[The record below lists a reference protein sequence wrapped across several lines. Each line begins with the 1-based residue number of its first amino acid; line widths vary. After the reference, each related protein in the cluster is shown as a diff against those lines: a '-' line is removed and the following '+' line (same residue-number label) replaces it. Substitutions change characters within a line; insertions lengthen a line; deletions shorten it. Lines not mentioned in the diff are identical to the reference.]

1 MSFKIITISREFG
14 SGGRFIGE
22 QIAQKCGI
30 EFYDKKIIEHVA
42 KELGISEQIVANQ
55 GEYAPA
61 GSIFS
66 YAFVGRDITG
76 VSLSDQIFNIQQ
88 KLIKDIAQKEP
99 CVIVGR
105 CADYIL
111 SDRDDVLNVFIEG
124 NKPEKAARIKK
135 LYQKSDDE
143 VKKLLKDVDKK
154 RSVNYRYFTDKEYI
168 LDTEGEEDR
177 IYSKKLAR
185 LRSTHG
191 DYLMEGR
198 FLAQEG
204 LINSNEQVKAA
215 LFERADGCRAAV
227 LWNDTDEDQPVS
239 LSLEGARW
247 NSWASPEAEGS
258 GIPAFI
264 KPQGAMLI
272 YEA

>member
-1 MSFKIITISREFG
+1 MAVALSASRLLKNAVL
-14 SGGRFIGE
+14 S
-22 QIAQKCGI
+22 
-30 EFYDKKIIEHVA
+30 FYDKKNNLSMWQ

-135 LYQKSDDE
+135 
-143 VKKLLKDVDKK
+143 
-154 RSVNYRYFTDKEYI
+154 
-168 LDTEGEEDR
+168 
-177 IYSKKLAR
+177 
-185 LRSTHG
+185 
-191 DYLMEGR
+191 
-198 FLAQEG
+198 
-204 LINSNEQVKAA
+204 A
-215 LFERADGCRAAV
+215 L
-227 LWNDTDEDQPVS
+227 P
-239 LSLEGARW
+239 
-247 NSWASPEAEGS
+247 
-258 GIPAFI
+258 
-264 KPQGAMLI
+264 
-272 YEA
+272 

>member
-111 SDRDDVLNVFIEG
+111 SDRDDVLNVFIHG
-124 NKPEKAARIKK
+124 DMPEKVARICK
-135 LYQKSDDE
+135 LYNVTEEEAEKMMADI
-143 VKKLLKDVDKK
+143 DK
-154 RSVNYRYFTDKEYI
+154 RRMTNYRFYTDQKWGMAKNY
-168 LDTEGEEDR
+168 T
-177 IYSKKLAR
+177 
-185 LRSTHG
+185 
-191 DYLMEGR
+191 
-198 FLAQEG
+198 
-204 LINSNEQVKAA
+204 
-215 LFERADGCRAAV
+215 
-227 LWNDTDEDQPVS
+227 
-239 LSLEGARW
+239 LSL
-247 NSWASPEAEGS
+247 NSSELGYDLCEK
-258 GIPAFI
+258 II
-264 KPQGAMLI
+264 MDCKK
-272 YEA
+272 

>member
-61 GSIFS
+61 
-66 YAFVGRDITG
+66 DITG

-111 SDRDDVLNVFIEG
+111 SDRDDVLNVFIEA

-135 LYQKSDDE
+135 LYHKSDDE

-154 RSVNYRYFTDKEYI
+154 RSVNYRYFTDKEWGNRKNYDLVLNSSVLGYDKCI
-168 LDTEGEEDR
+168 E
-177 IYSKKLAR
+177 
-185 LRSTHG
+185 
-191 DYLMEGR
+191 
-198 FLAQEG
+198 
-204 LINSNEQVKAA
+204 LIAA
-215 LFERADGCRAAV
+215 AYA
-227 LWNDTDEDQPVS
+227 
-239 LSLEGARW
+239 
-247 NSWASPEAEGS
+247 
-258 GIPAFI
+258 
-264 KPQGAMLI
+264 
-272 YEA
+272 

>member
-1 MSFKIITISREFG
+1 MCNYVIMNYKHFYRLGGFIMSFKIITISREFG

-135 LYQKSDDE
+135 LYHKSDDE

-154 RSVNYRYFTDKEYI
+154 RSVNYRYFTDKEWGSRKI
-168 LDTEGEEDR
+168 MTWCSTALCLDTINVLSSSHPHMLNIIR
-177 IYSKKLAR
+177 IA
-185 LRSTHG
+185 TC
-191 DYLMEGR
+191 
-198 FLAQEG
+198 
-204 LINSNEQVKAA
+204 V
-215 LFERADGCRAAV
+215 
-227 LWNDTDEDQPVS
+227 
-239 LSLEGARW
+239 
-247 NSWASPEAEGS
+247 
-258 GIPAFI
+258 
-264 KPQGAMLI
+264 
-272 YEA
+272 

>member
-42 KELGISEQIVANQ
+42 KQ

-154 RSVNYRYFTDKEYI
+154 RSVNYRYFTDKEWGNRKNYDLVLNSSVLGYDKCI
-168 LDTEGEEDR
+168 E
-177 IYSKKLAR
+177 
-185 LRSTHG
+185 
-191 DYLMEGR
+191 
-198 FLAQEG
+198 
-204 LINSNEQVKAA
+204 LITAA
-215 LFERADGCRAAV
+215 YA
-227 LWNDTDEDQPVS
+227 
-239 LSLEGARW
+239 
-247 NSWASPEAEGS
+247 
-258 GIPAFI
+258 
-264 KPQGAMLI
+264 
-272 YEA
+272 

>member
-22 QIAQKCGI
+22 QLAQKCGI

-111 SDRDDVLNVFIEG
+111 SDRDDVLNVFIEA

-154 RSVNYRYFTDKEYI
+154 RSEITAT
-168 LDTEGEEDR
+168 LPT
-177 IYSKKLAR
+177 
-185 LRSTHG
+185 RS
-191 DYLMEGR
+191 
-198 FLAQEG
+198 
-204 LINSNEQVKAA
+204 
-215 LFERADGCRAAV
+215 
-227 LWNDTDEDQPVS
+227 
-239 LSLEGARW
+239 GATGKIMTW
-247 NSWASPEAEGS
+247 C
-258 GIPAFI
+258 
-264 KPQGAMLI
+264 
-272 YEA
+272 

>member
-1 MSFKIITISREFG
+1 MCNYVIMSYKHFYRLGGFIMSFKIITISRDFG

-88 KLIKDIAQKEP
+88 KLIKAIAPAEP
-99 CVIVGR
+99 SVIVGR

-111 SDRDDVLNVFIEG
+111 SDRDDVLNVFIEA
-124 NKPEKAARIKK
+124 NTPEKAARIKK
-135 LYQKSDDE
+135 LYHKSDDE
-143 VKKLLKDVDKK
+143 VKKLLKDVDNLLKNNLVRFIPYTK
-154 RSVNYRYFTDKEYI
+154 EWGSRKNYDLVLNSSVLGYDKCIE
-168 LDTEGEEDR
+168 
-177 IYSKKLAR
+177 
-185 LRSTHG
+185 
-191 DYLMEGR
+191 
-198 FLAQEG
+198 
-204 LINSNEQVKAA
+204 LITAA
-215 LFERADGCRAAV
+215 YA
-227 LWNDTDEDQPVS
+227 
-239 LSLEGARW
+239 
-247 NSWASPEAEGS
+247 
-258 GIPAFI
+258 
-264 KPQGAMLI
+264 
-272 YEA
+272 

>member
-88 KLIKDIAQKEP
+88 KLIKDIAQKDP

-111 SDRDDVLNVFIEG
+111 SDRDDVLNVFIHG
-124 NKPEKAARIKK
+124 DMPKKVQRICK
-135 LYQKSDDE
+135 LYNVAEADAAKMITE
-143 VKKLLKDVDKK
+143 
-154 RSVNYRYFTDKEYI
+154 TDKRRRTNYNF
-168 LDTEGEEDR
+168 
-177 IYSKKLAR
+177 Y
-185 LRSTHG
+185 
-191 DYLMEGR
+191 
-198 FLAQEG
+198 
-204 LINSNEQVKAA
+204 
-215 LFERADGCRAAV
+215 
-227 LWNDTDEDQPVS
+227 TDQKWGMAKNYT
-239 LSLEGARW
+239 LSL
-247 NSWASPEAEGS
+247 NSSQLG
-258 GIPAFI
+258 
-264 KPQGAMLI
+264 
-272 YEA
+272 YERCGEIIMECVK

>member
-111 SDRDDVLNVFIEG
+111 SDRDDVLNVF
-124 NKPEKAARIKK
+124 
-135 LYQKSDDE
+135 
-143 VKKLLKDVDKK
+143 
-154 RSVNYRYFTDKEYI
+154 YRGK
-168 LDTEGEEDR
+168 
-177 IYSKKLAR
+177 
-185 LRSTHG
+185 
-191 DYLMEGR
+191 
-198 FLAQEG
+198 
-204 LINSNEQVKAA
+204 
-215 LFERADGCRAAV
+215 
-227 LWNDTDEDQPVS
+227 
-239 LSLEGARW
+239 
-247 NSWASPEAEGS
+247 
-258 GIPAFI
+258 
-264 KPQGAMLI
+264 
-272 YEA
+272 